1 MTGRFEVTQVQA
13 YLSTIQGVG
22 ASGRQPGKDSPVSR
36 PHTLLTCCGR
46 LNQTILSMYLFI
58 YLRSLCG
65 KKKVCFEKWLKDSTV
80 DWWLARLRTIATE
93 NR

>member
-58 YLRSLCG
+58 YLFICVVCVE
-65 KKKVCFEKWLKDSTV
+65 KKKSALKNGS
-80 DWWLARLRTIATE
+80 RTAQWTGG
-93 NR
+93 